1 MGKPIAGSYQLP
13 FGVTGMVVAGAK
25 LQDGTIIKDLRIV
38 KQRSNKR
45 FDLLDV
51 ANNTVHYKLTITGT
65 TNTGT
70 VLSNTATD
78 DQVLSSISN
87 GTFFVRAIDDASST
101 VGYCVK
107 LQSNLIHLSNDITF
121 FVPDYNIFYV
131 PMPEPV
137 APTFELDGAQVSFH
151 KENKPNELMIGSG
164 NSNLSMVTAT
174 DGIIELAMA
183 ARLWQPSGTGAYN
196 PVVDPV
202 DGTYTIEMD
211 KAKGQ
216 EYTLPFSIGIVS
228 DEFIGKITDL
238 YGVTM
243 TYYGNNE
250 GIMNDNN
257 ISWRLEYV
265 NGQYVLK
272 DYKFGRDITDSA
284 VNPNFTAIQ
293 NIQRYKFYNKYLEI
307 VPPAGEIPTGLFV
320 GTIVA
325 RHLVTGKVTELKVML
340 DASYIV

>member
-25 LQDGTIIKDLRIV
+25 LSDGTTIKDLRIV

-51 ANNTVHYKLTITGT
+51 STNTVHRKLTITGVSSA
-65 TNTGT
+65 G
-70 VLSNTATD
+70 VVISNTATD
-78 DQVLSSISN
+78 DQVLSSIAKE
-87 GTFFVRAIDDASST
+87 TFFIRAIDDASAT
-101 VGYCVK
+101 VGYCIK
-107 LQSNLIHLSNDITF
+107 LQSNLIHLSNDVTF

-131 PMPEPV
+131 PMPEPE
-137 APTFELDGAQVSFH
+137 APTFKLDGAQVAFH
-151 KENKPNELMIGSG
+151 KVGKPNELMIGSG
-164 NSNLSMVTAT
+164 NSNLNMVTAT
-174 DGIIELAMA
+174 DGIIEIAMA
-183 ARLWQPSGTGAYN
+183 ARLWQPSGTGSYVS
-196 PVVDPV
+196 VVPPV
-202 DGTYTIEMD
+202 DGTYTIKMD
-211 KAKGQ
+211 KSKGQ

-228 DEFIGKITDL
+228 GEFIGKITDL

-243 TYYGNNE
+243 TYYGSNQ

-257 ISWRLEYV
+257 ISWRLEFINGKYV
-265 NGQYVLK
+265 FK

-293 NIQRYKFYNKYLEI
+293 NIERYKFFNQYLEI
-307 VPPAGEIPTGLFV
+307 TPPPGEIPTGLFV

-325 RHLVTGKVTELKVML
+325 RHLVTGQVTELKVML
-340 DASYIV
+340 DASYL

>member
-25 LQDGTIIKDLRIV
+25 LSDGTTIKDLRIV

-51 ANNTVHYKLTITGT
+51 STNTVHRKLTITGISS
-65 TNTGT
+65 TGA

-78 DQVLSSISN
+78 DQVLSSIAKE
-87 GTFFVRAIDDASST
+87 TFFIRAIDDASAT
-101 VGYCVK
+101 VGYCIK
-107 LQSNLIHLSNDITF
+107 LQSNLIHLSNDVTF

-131 PMPEPV
+131 PMPEPET
-137 APTFELDGAQVSFH
+137 PTFKLDGAQVAFH
-151 KENKPNELMIGSG
+151 KVGKPNELMIGSG
-164 NSNLSMVTAT
+164 NSNLNMVTAT
-174 DGIIELAMA
+174 DGIIEIAMA
-183 ARLWQPSGTGAYN
+183 ARLWQPSGTGSYVS
-196 PVVDPV
+196 VVPPV
-202 DGTYTIEMD
+202 DGTYTIKMD

-228 DEFIGKITDL
+228 SEFIGKITDL

-243 TYYGNNE
+243 TYYGSNQ

-257 ISWRLEYV
+257 ISWRLEFINGKYV
-265 NGQYVLK
+265 FK

-293 NIQRYKFYNKYLEI
+293 NIERYKFFNQYLEI
-307 VPPAGEIPTGLFV
+307 TPPPGEIPTGLFV

-340 DASYIV
+340 DASYL

>member
-25 LQDGTIIKDLRIV
+25 LSDGTTIKDLRIV

-51 ANNTVHYKLTITGT
+51 STNTVHRKLTITGISS
-65 TNTGT
+65 TGS
-70 VLSNTATD
+70 VLSNTSTD

-87 GTFFVRAIDDASST
+87 GTFFIRAIDDESST

-107 LQSNLIHLSNDITF
+107 LQSNLIHLSNNVTF
-121 FVPDYNIFYV
+121 YVPDYNIFYV

-137 APTFELDGAQVSFH
+137 APTFELDGAQVAFH
-151 KENKPNELMIGSG
+151 KVGKPNELMVGSG
-164 NSNLSMVTAT
+164 NSNRSMVTAT
-174 DGIIELAMA
+174 DGIIQVAMA
-183 ARLWQPSGTGAYN
+183 ARLWQPPGTGSYV
-196 PVVDPV
+196 PVVPPV
-202 DGTYTIEMD
+202 DGTYTIKMD
-211 KAKGQ
+211 KSKNQ

-243 TYYGNNE
+243 TYYGSNE

-257 ISWRLEYV
+257 ISWRLEFINGKYV
-265 NGQYVLK
+265 FK

-293 NIQRYKFYNKYLEI
+293 NIERYKFFNQYLAI
-307 VPPAGEIPTGLFV
+307 TPPPGEIPTGLFV

-340 DASYIV
+340 DASYL

>member
-25 LQDGTIIKDLRIV
+25 LADGTTIKDLRIV

-51 ANNTVHYKLTITGT
+51 ATNTLHIKLTITGMST
-65 TNTGT
+65 AGQ
-70 VLSNTATD
+70 VLSNTASD
-78 DQVLSSISN
+78 DEVLSSISN
-87 GTFFVRAIDDASST
+87 GTFFIRAIDDTSAT
-101 VGYCVK
+101 VGYCIK

-121 FVPDYNIFYV
+121 FVPDYSIFYV
-131 PMPEPV
+131 PMPVPV
-137 APTFELDGAQVSFH
+137 PPTFEPDGAQVAFH
-151 KENKPNELMIGSG
+151 KVGKPNELMIGSG

-174 DGIIELAMA
+174 DGIIEIAMA
-183 ARLWQPSGTGAYN
+183 ARLWQPTGTGAYN
-196 PVVDPV
+196 PVVAPV
-202 DGTYTIEMD
+202 DSTYTIKMD
-211 KAKGQ
+211 KTKNQ

-228 DEFIGKITDL
+228 TEFIGKITDL

-243 TYYGNNE
+243 TYYGNNQ

-257 ISWRLEYV
+257 ISWRLEFINGKYV
-265 NGQYVLK
+265 FK

-284 VNPNFTAIQ
+284 VNSNFTAIQ
-293 NIQRYKFYNKYLEI
+293 NIERYKFFNQYLEI
-307 VPPAGEIPTGLFV
+307 SPPPGEIPTGLFV

-325 RHLVTGKVTELKVML
+325 RHLVTGDITELKVML
-340 DASYIV
+340 DASYL